1 MITRRPVIRT
11 ERLQLFRPTADDLAV
26 AVAVHSAPETNR
38 HNPHGPTPPDAC
50 ERWLHAWIEEWDR
63 LGVGYFSVGL
73 DDEIVGF
80 AGVKFA
86 PIRIAGR
93 DEFTA
98 FNLYYRFR
106 PAAWGR
112 GFAAEAAGAALEYA
126 RPLHPDV
133 PVYALI
139 RDDNTPSLRLAARLG
154 LQATGEVDS
163 AGRGVHLLGFSGA
176 DVDV

>member
-1 MITRRPVIRT
+1 MITRTPVVRT
-11 ERLQLFRPTADDLAV
+11 ERLQLFRPTADDLAAV
-26 AVAVHSAPETNR
+26 VAVHSDPETNR
-38 HNPHGPTPPDAC
+38 HNPHGPTPPNAC
-50 ERWLHAWIEEWDR
+50 EQWLHAWIEQWEQR
-63 LGVGYFSVGL
+63 GIGYFSVGL
-73 DDEIVGF
+73 ADASDEIVGF

-106 PAAWGR
+106 PTAWGR

-139 RDDNTPSLRLAARLG
+139 RNDNTPSLRLAARLG
-154 LQATGEVDS
+154 FHSTQEVDTE
-163 AGRGVHLLGFSGA
+163 GRGVHLLA
-176 DVDV
+176 